1 MLVVKQFTFDA
12 AHYLPEHPGKC
23 RNLHGHTYK
32 LEVGIEGFVDL
43 KTGMVIDFG
52 DLKQF
57 VIPIVEKLDH
67 KCLNDVYPL
76 PTAELMVLDI
86 AVELSESFPA
96 KRGKVEFVR
105 LWETPTSYAE
115 WRREKEPCPSCND
128 RLTNGVWVRQGQE

>member
-32 LEVGIEGFVDL
+32 LEVGVEGFVDL

-52 DLKQF
+52 DLKEF
-57 VIPIVEKLDH
+57 VNPIVEKLDH
-67 KCLNDVYPL
+67 VSQWHLL

-115 WRREKEPCPSCND
+115 WRAESKCGCHETC
-128 RLTNGVWVRQGQE
+128 